1 MTQLER
7 MLNKFDNQSNKHS
20 IKGGTQIEPKE
31 CDPIGHR

>member
-20 IKGGTQIEPKE
+20 IKGGSQIEPKE
-31 CDPIGHR
+31 